1 MRALLSMTAAALALA
16 ASAAS
21 AQVQLAWSS
30 LPGGV
35 SVARDAADQVF
46 SARWEYNPGGDIWL
60 AKRSA
65 DGTLL
70 WEVRHD
76 NLDNSRHEVATWVA
90 ADSTGH
96 ALVSGTIRSGYS
108 SPVDAASVLMK
119 FAPDGQLV
127 WRRVFGS
134 DFDGSST
141 VRVLVDA
148 QDRAYTVGLGV
159 GPAGLVASVRQF
171 GADGS
176 PGWVW
181 FDSAGIGRP
190 WQARRTPDDA
200 ILVSARGVV
209 GSVNG
214 YAKVDASGR
223 TVWTYVTP
231 SLTAG
236 DAAGDAAGQ
245 SYVVHERYG
254 VGGTLLR
261 KLRPDGGLLWERS
274 HPMSA
279 FRVETLPDGGAM
291 ISGFPSAGTGGAA
304 FARFG
309 PDGDLRWSLDDAS
322 GAGLLL
328 HAQMLVDA
336 QGNGYLAG
344 SNLFDMG
351 VVRVNA
357 DGSPGW
363 TAWVPFGTSSGIALG
378 GAGQVYVTGGTTAR
392 LDQAAVPPGVDLALS
407 LADAPDPVAVLGR
420 LTYTASVHNQGNRAA
435 SGVRFTL
442 PLASTVKWRSS
453 SASQGLCSGSTT
465 VVCELGVLAPGAA
478 ASVTVEVTPRRRGTV
493 SVTAQVASSEPD
505 TAPADNTA
513 GATTQVQRR

>member
-1 MRALLSMTAAALALA
+1 MRRPASLVVAALALV
-16 ASAAS
+16 ASAAT
-21 AQVQLAWSS
+21 AQVQLTWSS

-35 SVARDAADQVF
+35 SVARDGADQVF
-46 SARWEYNPGGDIWL
+46 TARWEYNPGGDIWV

-65 DGTLL
+65 DGALL
-70 WEVRHD
+70 WEARYD
-76 NLDNSRHEVATWVA
+76 NVDVNRHEVATWVA

-96 ALVSGTIRSGYS
+96 VLVSGTIRSGYS
-108 SPVDAASVLMK
+108 NPVDAASVLMK
-119 FAPDGQLV
+119 FAPDGQLA
-127 WRRVFGS
+127 WRRVFGN

-181 FDSAGIGRP
+181 FDTAGIGRP
-190 WQARRTPDDA
+190 WNAKRSPDGA
-200 ILVSARGVV
+200 TLVAARGVV

-214 YAKVDASGR
+214 YAKVDAAGR

-236 DAAGDAAGQ
+236 DASGDAAGN
-245 SYVVHERYG
+245 SYVVHENYG
-254 VGGTLLR
+254 VGGTVLR
-261 KLRPDGGLLWERS
+261 KLGPDGSLLWERT

-291 ISGFPSAGTGGAA
+291 LGGFPSSGAGGAA

-309 PDGDLRWSLDDAS
+309 PAGDLRWNIADAS

-357 DGSPGW
+357 DGSPAW
-363 TAWVPFGTSSGIALG
+363 TGWVPFGTSAGIALG
-378 GAGQVYVTGGTTAR
+378 SAGQVYVTGGRTAR
-392 LDQAAVPPGVDLALS
+392 LDQAASPAEVDLVLD
-407 LADAPDPVAVLGR
+407 LADAPDPVAILGR
-420 LTYTASVHNQGNRAA
+420 LTYTATLRNQGDAAA
-435 SGVRFTL
+435 SAVRFTL
-442 PLASTVKWRSS
+442 PLPSTVKWRAS
-453 SASQGLCSGSTT
+453 SASQGQCSGSTT
-465 VVCELGVLAPGAA
+465 VTCELGGLAPGGS
-478 ASVTVEVTPRRRGTV
+478 ASVTVEVTPRRRGSV
-493 SVTAQVASSEPD
+493 SVTAHAAAAEPD
-505 TAPADNTA
+505 RVPADNTA
-513 GATTQVQRR
+513 TAVTQVVRR